1 MLTRI
6 TYLIKG
12 YIYVNPHNTMIRI
25 DSFNYYVNQY
35 LKYINSFN
43 MLFMLNISELIIN
56 YINLNNKINKQC
68 RVIQSLIELCLNLLI
83 LTRLLFRVWVNKYS
97 KIFLY

>member
-1 MLTRI
+1 
-6 TYLIKG
+6 
-12 YIYVNPHNTMIRI
+12 
-25 DSFNYYVNQY
+25 
-35 LKYINSFN
+35 

-56 YINLNNKINKQC
+56 YNNLNNKINKQC